1 MTRSL
6 ATLAILASLTAACN
20 DDVADEAGSGTAQF
34 TVYGEDFI
42 EEGIPAEEVED
53 GWAIT
58 FDRFLIVLGPIT
70 VADSTAGEGAVLAS
84 RILFDMTAPGPHDV
98 GTTGA
103 LEARAWDEVGFD
115 IAPFGD
121 DTEVDASASDE
132 DAEWMEENG
141 YAVYV
146 EGSATR
152 EDVTKTFHWGF
163 TGATEYREC
172 VEVDEAGEDVR
183 PGILVTNG
191 GVTDVQIT
199 IHGDHFFYDD
209 LTAANAVLR
218 FDALALA
225 DDLGD
230 ADQEITREELD
241 AVQLV
246 DVDTGTYGTGSAS
259 DVNTL
264 GDFVTA
270 LTTTLGHYQGEGHCH
285 SHGE

>member
-1 MTRSL
+1 MTRSIVTLALIASL
-6 ATLAILASLTAACN
+6 ATACSS
-20 DDVADEAGSGTAQF
+20 DDSGEAGSGTAHF

-42 EEGIPAEEVED
+42 EQGIPDEEVED
-53 GWAIT
+53 GWEIA
-58 FDRFLIVLGPIT
+58 FDRFLIVLGPVT
-70 VADSTAGEGAVLAS
+70 VADSTGGEGATLAPP
-84 RILFDMTAPGPHDV
+84 ILFDMTAAGPHDV
-98 GTTGA
+98 STTGE

-115 IAPFGD
+115 IAPFD
-121 DTEVDASASDE
+121 AETDVDASASEE
-132 DAEWMEENG
+132 DAELMDENA

-146 EGSATR
+146 EGSATK
-152 EDVTKTFHWGF
+152 EGVTKTFHWGF
-163 TGATEYREC
+163 TGTTEYRGC
-172 VEVDEAGEDVR
+172 VEVDEAGEAARV
-183 PGILVTNG
+183 GILVTNG

-218 FDALALA
+218 FDPLAAA

-230 ADQEITREELD
+230 ADQEITRTELD

-264 GDFVTA
+264 GDFVLA
-270 LTTTLGHYQGEGHCH
+270 LTTTLGHFQGEGHCH
-285 SHGE
+285 SHGD